1 MRKFFIISWCIF
13 QFDILVCLGLKK
25 EEVLNKLKKY
35 GTVLSDEEIEALTMY
50 GDGRT
55 VMLKGGQ
62 TVLWLKHHP
71 KKNISLLVHES
82 IHATDFLLD
91 ELGIDDKNKELNA
104 YMVEYL
110 VREIQKKL

>member
-1 MRKFFIISWCIF
+1 M
-13 QFDILVCLGLKK
+13 
-25 EEVLNKLKKY
+25 KKY

-50 GDGRT
+50 GDGRA

-62 TVLWLKHHP
+62 TVLWIKKYP
-71 KKNISLLVHES
+71 KKDVSTLVHEA
-82 IHATDFLLD
+82 IHATDFILD
-91 ELGIDDKNKELNA
+91 RLEIEDKNKELNA